1 LKTVDIVGTAAFL
14 ITVTYTCIGL
24 PIQVRKNYLNK
35 SMGGISL
42 FMMVVLFFTFSSW
55 IIYGFV
61 KFPRDWYIIGSNI
74 PGAFCVFVILCQ
86 FWFYLVKGNTL

>member
-1 LKTVDIVGTAAFL
+1 VKTVDIVGTAAFL

-74 PGAFCVFVILCQ
+74 PGAACVFVILCQ
-86 FWFYLVKGNTL
+86 FWAYRAKRNTL